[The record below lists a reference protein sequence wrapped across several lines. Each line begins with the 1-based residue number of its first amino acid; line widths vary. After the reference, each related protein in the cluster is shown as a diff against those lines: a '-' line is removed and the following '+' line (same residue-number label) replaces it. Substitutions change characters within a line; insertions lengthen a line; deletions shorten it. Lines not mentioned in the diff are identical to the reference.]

1 MVLETYPFNHPAS
14 VSHQDQDIFASV
26 TILNNLMCLRTT
38 AIIIVRNDERF
49 LADALQSIVQQ
60 TRPPDKV
67 LVIDGQSTDRTE
79 QIARSFPGVRYL
91 LQPDLG
97 IANACN
103 LALHIASSEYVAF
116 LDADDRWT
124 PDKLAVQLS
133 FMLAHPHLM
142 YTTTL
147 LRLFYDP
154 DCTPRPGFRE
164 EAFAQGIEGRF
175 PGTMLARREVFQRV
189 GPFDPA
195 FALAFEIDWFA
206 RAQDAGE
213 QSAVIERVLLHKRIH
228 AQNNSIQQERFRSE
242 GFVVLRRTLARKRVA
257 QLAATEPNASHSATI
272 RLQADT

>member
-1 MVLETYPFNHPAS
+1 MNHDADYPRSQQISA
-14 VSHQDQDIFASV
+14 VV
-26 TILNNLMCLRTT
+26 V
-38 AIIIVRNDERF
+38 VRNGERY
-49 LADALQSIVQQ
+49 LADALQSIAAQ
-60 TRPPDKV
+60 THPPDEV
-67 LVIDGQSTDRTE
+67 LVIDGQSTDCTA
-79 QIARSFPGVRYL
+79 QIAQSFPSVRYL
-91 LQPDLG
+91 IQPDLG
-97 IANACN
+97 IANARN
-103 LALHIASSEYVAF
+103 QAIALSTGDLLAF

-124 PDKLAVQLS
+124 PDKLAVQLD
-133 FMLAHPHLM
+133 FMLANPHLM
-142 YTTTL
+142 YTTTF
-147 LRLFYDP
+147 LRLFYEP
-154 DCTPRPGFRE
+154 GTAERPGFQAE
-164 EAFAQGIEGRF
+164 GFGAGIEGRF

-242 GFVVLRRTLARKRVA
+242 GFVVLRRTLARKRMA